1 MRHRWR
7 HGAVALSAPIPRAP
21 RTRVSFAR
29 GGRHRDFDIVTDGAY
44 TSVTMSRR
52 ISSSTPEEVLQ
63 AEADI
68 RRRLEDREFDFVA
81 MSAVSNVYR
90 AGTAVRNHM
99 ERTVLAQYDLS
110 WVAFTVL
117 WVLWIWGAQETG
129 HVAQEAGVTKGT
141 LTGVIKTLQNQKLI
155 KRTPH
160 RDDKRRV
167 SISLSARG
175 QRVISDLFPAF
186 NEHERAAV
194 SVLSPSEQRELARL
208 LRKVTNH
215 ISSVPVD

>member
-1 MRHRWR
+1 
-7 HGAVALSAPIPRAP
+7 
-21 RTRVSFAR
+21 
-29 GGRHRDFDIVTDGAY
+29 
-44 TSVTMSRR
+44 MSRR

-68 RRRLEDREFDFVA
+68 RERLQDREFDFVA
-81 MSAVSNVYR
+81 MSAISNVYR

-99 ERTVLAQYDLS
+99 ERTVLADYDLS

-117 WVLWIWGAQETG
+117 WVLWIWGSQETG

-167 SISLSARG
+167 SISLSAKG
-175 QRVISDLFPAF
+175 QRLISELFPAF
-186 NEHERAAV
+186 NEHEIAAV
-194 SVLSPSEQRELARL
+194 SALSQVEQHELARL

-215 ISSVPVD
+215 ISSVPTNMSE

>member
-1 MRHRWR
+1 
-7 HGAVALSAPIPRAP
+7 
-21 RTRVSFAR
+21 
-29 GGRHRDFDIVTDGAY
+29 
-44 TSVTMSRR
+44 MSRR
-52 ISSSTPEEVLQ
+52 ISSSTPEEVLR

-99 ERTVLAQYDLS
+99 ERTVLAEYELS

-129 HVAQEAGVTKGT
+129 HVAEEAGVTKGT
-141 LTGVIKTLQNQKLI
+141 LTGVIKTLQSQKLI

-175 QRVISDLFPAF
+175 QRVISELFPAF
-186 NEHERAAV
+186 NEHEVAAV
-194 SVLSPSEQRELARL
+194 SILSPAEQRELARL
-208 LRKVTNH
+208 LRKVTH
-215 ISSVPVD
+215 HVSTAPVD

>member
-1 MRHRWR
+1 
-7 HGAVALSAPIPRAP
+7 
-21 RTRVSFAR
+21 
-29 GGRHRDFDIVTDGAY
+29 
-44 TSVTMSRR
+44 MSRR
-52 ISSSTPEEVLQ
+52 ISSPTPEEVLQ

-68 RRRLEDREFDFVA
+68 RQRLEDRDFDFLA

-99 ERTVLAQYDLS
+99 ERTVLADFDLS

-141 LTGVIKTLQNQKLI
+141 LTGVMKTLQGQRLI

-160 RDDKRRV
+160 RDDRRRV
-167 SISLSARG
+167 SISLSAKG
-175 QRVISDLFPAF
+175 QRLISELFPAF
-186 NEHERAAV
+186 NQHEVAAV
-194 SVLSPSEQRELARL
+194 SALSAAEQHELARL

-215 ISSVPVD
+215 ITSVPIDESSDVSA

>member
-1 MRHRWR
+1 
-7 HGAVALSAPIPRAP
+7 
-21 RTRVSFAR
+21 
-29 GGRHRDFDIVTDGAY
+29 
-44 TSVTMSRR
+44 MSRR
-52 ISSSTPEEVLQ
+52 ISSSAPEVVLQ

-68 RRRLEDREFDFVA
+68 RERLPDREFDFVA

-99 ERTVLAQYDLS
+99 ERTVLADYDLS
-110 WVAFTVL
+110 WIAFTVL
-117 WVLWIWGAQETG
+117 WVLWIWGSQETG

-155 KRTPH
+155 RRTPH

-167 SISLSARG
+167 SVSLSAKG
-175 QRVISDLFPAF
+175 QRLISELFPVF
-186 NEHERAAV
+186 NEHEIAAV
-194 SVLSPSEQRELARL
+194 SALSLVEQLELARL

-215 ISSVPVD
+215 ISSVPTNYSD

>member
-1 MRHRWR
+1 
-7 HGAVALSAPIPRAP
+7 
-21 RTRVSFAR
+21 
-29 GGRHRDFDIVTDGAY
+29 
-44 TSVTMSRR
+44 MSRR

-68 RRRLEDREFDFVA
+68 RERLEDRHFDFVA
-81 MSAVSNVYR
+81 MGAISNVYR

-99 ERTVLAQYDLS
+99 ERTVLADYDLS

-129 HVAQEAGVTKGT
+129 HVAEEAGVTKGT
-141 LTGVIKTLQNQKLI
+141 LTGVIKTLLNQRLI

-167 SISLSARG
+167 SISLSAKG
-175 QRVISDLFPAF
+175 QRVISELFPAF
-186 NEHERAAV
+186 NEHEIAAV
-194 SVLSPSEQRELARL
+194 SALTPEEQHELARL

-215 ISSVPVD
+215 VASVSTD

>member
-1 MRHRWR
+1 
-7 HGAVALSAPIPRAP
+7 
-21 RTRVSFAR
+21 
-29 GGRHRDFDIVTDGAY
+29 
-44 TSVTMSRR
+44 MSRR

-63 AEADI
+63 AESDI
-68 RRRLEDREFDFVA
+68 RSRLEDREFNFVA
-81 MSAVSNVYR
+81 MSAISNVYR

-99 ERTVLAQYDLS
+99 ERTVLADYDLS

-117 WVLWIWGAQETG
+117 WVLWIWGPQETG

-167 SISLSARG
+167 SISLSAKG
-175 QRVISDLFPAF
+175 QRVISELFPVF
-186 NEHERAAV
+186 NEHETAAV
-194 SVLSPSEQRELARL
+194 SALSAAEQRELARL
-208 LRKVTNH
+208 LRKVTHH
-215 ISSVPVD
+215 ISSVPTE